1 MLALLLAASSALTWF
16 VHANPSLEWQPGAAR
31 SQPWRWWTA
40 AFVHWTPLHLGANLL
55 ATAMVAAYGWVARV
69 PTAVALAWAAAW
81 PCTQL
86 ALLLKP
92 QLLHYAGLS
101 GVLHAGVAAVSMW
114 LVMRGNRTERGVGW
128 MMLLGQGV
136 KLLLEQPWGAAVHA
150 PTELDV
156 PVAPLAHAAGSVF
169 GALFAAIAL
178 HLDRRLRLRQSR
190 QRKRP

>member
-1 MLALLLAASSALTWF
+1 MLALLLAVGAVLTWF
-16 VHANPSLEWQPGAAR
+16 VHANASLDWQPGRAW
-31 SQPWRWWTA
+31 SQPWRWWSA

-55 ATAMVAAYGWVARV
+55 ATAMVAAYGWVGRA

-81 PCTQL
+81 PCTHL

-101 GVLHAGVAAVSMW
+101 GVLHAGVAAVTLW
-114 LVMRGNRTERGVGW
+114 LVLRGNRTERTVGW
-128 MMLLGQGV
+128 MMLVGQSV

-156 PVAPLAHAAGSVF
+156 PVAPLAHAAGTLL
-169 GALFAAIAL
+169 GALFTVIAL
-178 HLDRRLRLRQSR
+178 RLTRRARS
-190 QRKRP
+190 